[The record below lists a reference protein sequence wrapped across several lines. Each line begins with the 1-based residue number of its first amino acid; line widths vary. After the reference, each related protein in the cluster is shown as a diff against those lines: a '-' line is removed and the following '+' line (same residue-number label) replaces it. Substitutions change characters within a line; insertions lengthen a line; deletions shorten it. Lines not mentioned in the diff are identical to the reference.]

1 MATGFS
7 GNRYGKNQF
16 YNINRAEGNIF
27 EGDFNERGTVDNP
40 AFLWPSDTLR
50 NAITGQQTRI
60 QRGYM
65 RLVSEVLGDPKKDAT
80 ILALG
85 KRRFHFQF
93 NPDTLTRSVTA
104 RNDVHMWMNQDPAQF
119 TQPIPGDANFA
130 FEIVLNREAEMA
142 SGRYKTGQGL
152 SAERKS
158 AAFLND
164 FGPSNGTSEEL
175 KAIFLERNGDERGSG
190 YDPAWVTDIGVL
202 ADLFVFD
209 NIIGQGVNRE
219 LIEKMLGRSEY
230 FYNRAQEAAAKQKS
244 EEKNTDEEDK
254 PQETE
259 PFDTDQAR
267 KYLSNAIGNSAFLIS
282 QPVRVVFSSSF
293 MVEGFITATNVVFNK
308 FNPAM
313 IPTQCTISV
322 QMQAMYIGF
331 AREKTFLTYAY
342 TEAETDI
349 QDALNTSKASAT
361 ALKDMGANMFKRV
374 ADYRVNISPAGF
386 LTLGNGT
393 WKLDGLELE
402 DRSEELENFI
412 NDENGTVTA
421 NCVVRIF
428 YTKKSDGYNPPSDR
442 QYFINGITPIYQAK
456 ASYEL
461 TKDGKGVFEFPTQK
475 AEEPKRYDEDGE
487 YRVEVYIDFSAQ
499 SNTTA
504 TLEHSYQYFSVIKKD
519 VGWGNTKA
527 LANDSIPLLR
537 PIPQNVGRTASSA
550 WSSGEL
556 PDEIKAVS

>member
-1 MATGFS
+1 MATGPG

-27 EGDFNERGTVDNP
+27 GNDFNDRGAVDNP
-40 AFLWPSDTLR
+40 PFLWPSDTLR
-50 NAITGQQTRI
+50 NAIAGRTTRV

-65 RLVSEVLGDPKKDAT
+65 RLVSEVLGDPKKDASL
-80 ILALG
+80 LALG

-152 SAERKS
+152 STERKS
-158 AAFLND
+158 AAFLGD
-164 FGPSNGTSEEL
+164 FGTSGSTSQEL
-175 KAIFLERNGDERGSG
+175 QAIFLERNGDQRGSG
-190 YDPAWVTDIGVL
+190 YDPSWVTDIGVL

-230 FYNRAQEAAAKQKS
+230 FYTRAQEEAAKKKN

-254 PQETE
+254 PQDTGR
-259 PFDTDQAR
+259 FDSDQAR

-293 MVEGFITATNVVFNK
+293 MVEGFITSTNVVFNK

-342 TEAETDI
+342 TEAEEDI
-349 QDALNTSKASAT
+349 ANALNGANAAND
-361 ALKDMGANMFKRV
+361 ALKDMGVDMYKRI

-386 LTLGNGT
+386 LTLGTGT
-393 WKLDGLELE
+393 WTLAGLGFE
-402 DRSEELENFI
+402 DRSEALEKFI

-421 NCVVRIF
+421 HCVVRIF
-428 YTKKSDGYNPPSDR
+428 YIQKSSEYNPPSDR
-442 QYFINGITPIYQAK
+442 RYFINGTTPIYQAR
-456 ASYEL
+456 ASYEVGK
-461 TKDGKGVFEFPTQK
+461 KDQGVFKFPTQK
-475 AEEPKRYDEDGE
+475 AAYPKQYDENGT
-487 YRVEVYIDFSAQ
+487 YRVEVYFYFSAQ
-499 SNTTA
+499 SNDGGS
-504 TLEHSYQYFSVIKKD
+504 LDYSYQYFSVIKD
-519 VGWGNTKA
+519 SLWGSTQTFA
-527 LANDSIPLLR
+527 IGSLALLR
-537 PIPQNVGRTASSA
+537 SSGSSTMVGRSSA
-550 WSSGEL
+550 WSSGEI